1 MERLIY
7 ILCFIL
13 VSCSPSKKL
22 TRLITKYPSLVQTI
36 DTTIYFET
44 KSIDTSFVFTN
55 NSNIDTFYIAKTN
68 TTIYRHLD
76 TIWYQ
81 ARPIKDSVTITKQ
94 IIKVDQAK
102 DQKGI
107 NMLLKLVIIL
117 LLLSVLSLYFNRP
130 K

>member
-22 TRLITKYPSLVQTI
+22 TRLVTKYPGLIQNI

-55 NSNIDTFYIAKTN
+55 NSNVDTFYIAKTN

-81 ARPIKDSVTITKQ
+81 AKPIRDSVIITKQ

-102 DQKGI
+102 DKGLAI
-107 NMLLKLVIIL
+107 VVKLIL
-117 LLLSVLSLYFNRP
+117 ILIGLSILSLYFNRP